1 MTIPNLSL
9 AGRAAI
15 VTGGK
20 RGLGRAIALALAEA
34 GADVAI
40 CSRTDGNGEL
50 QAVAE
55 EIRKLD
61 RRALAVQTDISRKTD
76 VDNLVQRAIDEFG
89 FVDILVNNA
98 AIAFKKP
105 LLEFSEDE
113 WDQEMDVNL
122 KGYFLCSQAVA
133 RGMVERK
140 KGSIISIASQ
150 LAFKA
155 WPNYGTY
162 CIAKAG
168 VVMLTRQLARDLA
181 KYNIRVNAVAPASIK
196 TEFTAVKWDDP
207 EALKQYEAGV
217 PLGYLS
223 EPDDL
228 VGPVLFLVS
237 DASKYITGHTILAD
251 GGINA

>member
-1 MTIPNLSL
+1 MTIPSLSL
-9 AGRAAI
+9 TGRTAI
-15 VTGGK
+15 VTGGR

-40 CSRTDGNGEL
+40 CSRTDENSEL
-50 QAVAE
+50 QAVAG
-55 EIRKLD
+55 EIRKFG
-61 RRALAVQTDISRKTD
+61 RHALAVQADISRKAD
-76 VDNLVQRAIDEFG
+76 VDNLVQKAVDEFG
-89 FVDILVNNA
+89 FIDILVNNA

-105 LLEFSEDE
+105 LLELSEDE

-133 RGMVERK
+133 KGMIKRK
-140 KGSIISIASQ
+140 QGSIISIASQ
-150 LAFKA
+150 LAFKS

-181 KYNIRVNAVAPASIK
+181 KYNIRANAVAPASIK
-196 TEFTAVKWDDP
+196 TEFTVVKWNDP

-223 EPDDL
+223 EPEDL
-228 VGPVLFLVS
+228 VGPVLFLAS
-237 DASKYITGHTILAD
+237 DASRYITGHTILAD